1 MHATVHTPQALFCC
15 RRCPASRRETRSC
28 RAAGP
33 PPPSSVSPGSSQKP
47 ANLVLIGG
55 RGCGKSSISRRIAS
69 LDSRWTLLSVDQLI
83 RYEADG
89 ATVADIV
96 AASGWSRFRDLEYL
110 ALTKCAALPEWAL
123 IDAGGGAIVDV
134 AADGCEVFSER
145 KAATLRRNAV
155 VCYVKRDV
163 KYLQTRLAKKAAA
176 SSTGTDAGRPSLSAT
191 ESFEAVMARRSP
203 WYEEVAHVVIDGC
216 EKDGSPREKEV
227 LTAEILRAFWS
238 RTDDSRQMSKGACL
252 DRCLCSFALNL
263 TPVSYRRAAVSH
275 RQAA

>member
-1 MHATVHTPQALFCC
+1 MHAAVHTPAAGLV
-15 RRCPASRRETRSC
+15 PASSGCSRRRRSAPQTRLQC
-28 RAAGP
+28 QAAAQP
-33 PPPSSVSPGSSQKP
+33 DSADFKP

-110 ALTKCAALPEWAL
+110 ALTKAAALPEWAL

-134 AADGCEVFSER
+134 GPDGCEFFSER
-145 KAATLRRNAV
+145 KAETMRRNAV

-163 KYLQTRLAKKAAA
+163 RYLQTRLAKKAAS
-176 SSTGTDAGRPSLSAT
+176 SSTGVDAGRPSLSAT

-203 WYEEVAHVVIDGC
+203 WYEAVAHVVIEGC

-227 LTAEILRAFWS
+227 LTAEILRAYWS
-238 RTDDSRQMSKGACL
+238 RTDDSRQLSKSALRSAIDKQLEGLSALGAARL
-252 DRCLCSFALNL
+252 
-263 TPVSYRRAAVSH
+263 
-275 RQAA
+275 